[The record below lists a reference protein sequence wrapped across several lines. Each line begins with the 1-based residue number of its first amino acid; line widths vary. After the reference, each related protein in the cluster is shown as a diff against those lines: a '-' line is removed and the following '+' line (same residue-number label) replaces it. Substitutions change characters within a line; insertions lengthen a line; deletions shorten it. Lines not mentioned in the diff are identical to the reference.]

1 MDGRRLRRPSTGW
14 SSAAIRQPLPYNPRM
29 RSRNVCIL
37 GGSGFVGTHL
47 CASLARA
54 GHRVTVLTRDA
65 ERAKH
70 LRVMPSVRVER
81 CDVHD
86 EAQLAAA
93 LQGHDAVINL
103 VGILN
108 ERGRDGAGF
117 RRAHSALA
125 RKVVAVCRQDHIDRL
140 LHMSGLN
147 ADADHGP
154 SHYLRSK
161 GEAERAVREEGGPD
175 LKWTIFQPSVIFGSG
190 DSFINRFAGLM
201 RLLPFFL
208 PLARPESRLAPV
220 WIEDV
225 VAAMLRALEDDDT
238 AGESYQLCGPEVLT
252 LRQIVTYVRD
262 QLRLKRR
269 ILGLPDLV
277 SRLQA
282 AIMDFVPGKP
292 FSTDN
297 YRSLTVDSVCSVNGF
312 ARLGIQPRAMR
323 AIVPRYL
330 GLEGGRSR
338 YALFRRGAR
347 R

>member
-1 MDGRRLRRPSTGW
+1 M
-14 SSAAIRQPLPYNPRM
+14 AAFRHPLPYNRGM
-29 RSRNVCIL
+29 RSRDVCIL

-47 CASLARA
+47 CSSLARS
-54 GHRVTVLTRDA
+54 GHRITVLTRSV
-65 ERAKH
+65 ERAKA
-70 LRVMPSVRVER
+70 LRVLPALKLVA

-86 EAQLAAA
+86 EEQLAAA
-93 LQGHDAVINL
+93 MSGHDVVINL

-108 ERGRDGAGF
+108 ESGRNGAGF

-125 RKVVAVCRQDHIDRL
+125 RKVVAACRGNRIDRL

-147 ADADHGP
+147 ADPDNGP

-161 GEAERAVREEGGPD
+161 GEAERIVREEGGPD
-175 LKWTIFQPSVIFGSG
+175 FKWTIFQPSVIFGSG
-190 DSFINRFAGLM
+190 DSFINRFAT
-201 RLLPFFL
+201 LLRAMPLWL
-208 PLARPESRLAPV
+208 PLARPDSRLSPV

-225 VAAMLRALEDDDT
+225 VVAMLRSLEDDDT
-238 AGESYQLCGPEVLT
+238 SGECYQLCGPDVFT
-252 LRQIVTYVRD
+252 LKQIVCFIRD
-262 QLRLKRR
+262 ELRLKRT
-269 ILGLPDLV
+269 IVGLPDWL

-282 AIMDFVPGKP
+282 KVMDFVPGKP

-312 ARLGIQPRAMR
+312 VRLGIEPHAMQ

-338 YALFRRGAR
+338 YALFRRRAR